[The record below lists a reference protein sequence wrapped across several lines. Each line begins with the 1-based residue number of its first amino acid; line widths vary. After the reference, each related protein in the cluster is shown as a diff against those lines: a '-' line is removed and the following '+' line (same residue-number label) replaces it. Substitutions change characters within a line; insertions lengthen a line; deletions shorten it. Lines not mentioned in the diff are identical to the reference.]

1 MFTGFTV
8 CVEFLMVLFS
18 VDLQQLFKVAATEFI
33 AGTAAMR
40 HDLAHPVK
48 DPDVF
53 CIDAHAA
60 GTQIPDTLLT
70 AQLSHK

>member
-1 MFTGFTV
+1 
-8 CVEFLMVLFS
+8 
-18 VDLQQLFKVAATEFI
+18 VAATEFI

-70 AQLSHK
+70 A